1 MVVLLGAIAY
11 ANLGYRRTTAT
22 SVTVEKIAR
31 HDLEAIVSASGK
43 IRAKKTVNIS
53 AETMGKVVNLTVA
66 EGERVK
72 KGQLLLEID
81 PRNLETTVQN
91 REAEPGHGPVAARA
105 DASRRSRTRGSAL
118 KQAQDTLRRSEDMW
132 KAGLIPRDT
141 YERAQ
146 NDVKMR
152 ETDLLVSQQ
161 SVRTQEQRIKS
172 GRGQPRRARSTT

>member
-1 MVVLLGAIAY
+1 MKRKKLWIGLGLLVLLGAVAY
-11 ANLGYRRTTAT
+11 ANLGYTRTTGT
-22 SVTVEKIAR
+22 PVTIEKITR

-53 AETMGKVVNLTVA
+53 AETMSKVVNLSVA
-66 EGERVK
+66 EGQTVK

-91 REAEPGHGPVAARA
+91 RQASLDTARSQLEQTK
-105 DASRRSRTRGSAL
+105 ASIDSNRVSL
-118 KQAQDTLRRSEDMW
+118 AQTKDTLKRSEDMW
-132 KAGLIPRDT
+132 KAGLLARDQ

-152 ETDLLVSQQ
+152 ET
-161 SVRTQEQRIKS
+161 
-172 GRGQPRRARSTT
+172 

>member
-1 MVVLLGAIAY
+1 MKRKKIWIGLAVLVLIGAVAY
-11 ANLGYRRTTAT
+11 ANLGYTRTTGT

-53 AETMGKVVNLTVA
+53 AETMGKVVNLTVN

-91 REAEPGHGPVAARA
+91 R
-105 DASRRSRTRGSAL
+105 
-118 KQAQDTLRRSEDMW
+118 QA
-132 KAGLIPRDT
+132 
-141 YERAQ
+141 
-146 NDVKMR
+146 
-152 ETDLLVSQQ
+152 
-161 SVRTQEQRIKS
+161 
-172 GRGQPRRARSTT
+172 